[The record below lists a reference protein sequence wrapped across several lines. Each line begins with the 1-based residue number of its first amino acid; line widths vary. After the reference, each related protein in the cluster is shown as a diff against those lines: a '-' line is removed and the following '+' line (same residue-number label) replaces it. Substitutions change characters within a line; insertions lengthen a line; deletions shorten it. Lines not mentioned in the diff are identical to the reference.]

1 MPEDIDLESLRYPI
15 GKLNVPKEVSQGQI
29 EEWIETI
36 ESFPAKIRELTETLS
51 NEELDWKYRPDGWM
65 IRQVVHHC
73 ADSHM
78 NSFVRFKLTLTEDV
92 PTIKGYFED
101 RWAEMPDTTEV
112 PISASLSLLDGL
124 HARWS
129 TLLKSM
135 SEDDFKKKLFHP
147 EHKRELSL
155 TYMLGLYAWHCK
167 HHTAHIKQ
175 ALEHRGQFN

>member
-1 MPEDIDLESLRYPI
+1 MSENIDLESLRYPI
-15 GKLNVPKEVSQGQI
+15 GKLNMPKEVSQEQI
-29 EEWIETI
+29 KEWIEI
-36 ESFPAKIRELTETLS
+36 IDSFPTKVRDLTENLS
-51 NEELDWKYRPDGWM
+51 NEELDWKYRPGSWN

-101 RWAEMPDTTEV
+101 KWAEMPDTTEA
-112 PISASLSLLDGL
+112 PISTSLSLLEGL

-135 SEDDFKKKLFHP
+135 REEDFKKKLYHP
-147 EHKRELSL
+147 EHQKELSL
-155 TYMLGLYAWHCK
+155 TYMLGLYSWHCR
-167 HHTAHIKQ
+167 HHTAHIEQ
-175 ALEHRGQFN
+175 ALEYEGQFN